1 MKLRAF
7 SDIALLKYT
16 YVSEVC
22 TASIIIII
30 ISSLMKG
37 AGGTHL

>member
-7 SDIALLKYT
+7 SDIAPLKDT

-30 ISSLMKG
+30 IISLMMG
-37 AGGTHL
+37 AVGTHI